1 MWELDYRLAFLKV
14 KYYCESLL
22 QLVKMQI
29 LIQSELEFHTLC
41 FHQVNTQTSIQ
52 AISKPSIDGPRSE
65 CKAESGNLSNQDR
78 TQPHQLLW

>member
-1 MWELDYRLAFLKV
+1 MWELDYRSAFLKV
-14 KYYCESLL
+14 KYYCELLL

-52 AISKPSIDGPRSE
+52 ANSKPSIDGTHSE
-65 CKAESGNLSNQDR
+65 FKAEGGNLSSQDR
-78 TQPHQLLW
+78 TQPH

>member
-1 MWELDYRLAFLKV
+1 MWELDYRSAFLKV
-14 KYYCESLL
+14 KYYCEPLL

-52 AISKPSIDGPRSE
+52 ANSKPSIDGSHSE
-65 CKAESGNLSNQDR
+65 FKAEGGNLSSQDR
-78 TQPHQLLW
+78 TQPH

>member
-1 MWELDYRLAFLKV
+1 MWELDYSSAFLKV

-41 FHQVNTQTSIQ
+41 SHQVNTQTSIQ
-52 AISKPSIDGPRSE
+52 ANSKPSTDGPRSE
-65 CKAESGNLSNQDR
+65 CKAEGGNLSSQDR
-78 TQPHQLLW
+78 IQPH